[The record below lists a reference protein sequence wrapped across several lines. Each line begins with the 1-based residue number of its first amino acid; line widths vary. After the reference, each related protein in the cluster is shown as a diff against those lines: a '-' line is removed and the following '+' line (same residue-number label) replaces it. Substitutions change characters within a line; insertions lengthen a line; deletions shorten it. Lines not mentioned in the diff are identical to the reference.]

1 MELHLSTFV
10 IISISFF
17 FAGIIDAVSGG
28 GAFILLAFTTLTKL
42 DLITASGNTKDS
54 DGK

>member
-1 MELHLSTFV
+1 MLRIEKV
-10 IISISFF
+10 IGLILGAYTGFYG
-17 FAGIIDAVSGG
+17 AGG